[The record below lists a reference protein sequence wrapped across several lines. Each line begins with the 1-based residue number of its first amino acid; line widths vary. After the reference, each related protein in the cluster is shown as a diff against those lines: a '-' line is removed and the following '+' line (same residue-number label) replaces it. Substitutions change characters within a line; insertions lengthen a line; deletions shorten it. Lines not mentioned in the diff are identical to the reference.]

1 MLKKLVCLALLL
13 SMLCFGQIALVSL
26 YSLPDVT
33 GTGAAVQVFGSTALA
48 VRTFLVVADLGN
60 TNPVRCG
67 GSTTSATVGAKMI
80 PGASW
85 GQWNLATA
93 TAPGNTAQVNLYD
106 ATSVWCYIAT
116 GDKVSLNYSK

>member
-1 MLKKLVCLALLL
+1 MYSVAD
-13 SMLCFGQIALVSL
+13 VS
-26 YSLPDVT
+26 
-33 GTGAAVQVFGSTALA
+33 GTSPASSIEVFGSAPLA
-48 VRTFLVVADLGN
+48 VRTFMVVALHSN

-67 GSTTSATVGAKMI
+67 GSTASASNGTEIM
-80 PGASW
+80 PGAAY

-93 TAPGNTAQVNLYD
+93 TAPGVTAQVNLYD